1 MDACNKVH
9 PAVKALFQRCSFG
22 KRAQLVQQNNLRRK
36 RAQCHLHSPFL
47 RDAGQQIQRRHL
59 LGITRRKDLAA
70 LVHHAGSP
78 LHPGQFSCDL
88 TQKRRLAAVRLADQK
103 HPNKMLFQL
112 HQKFV
117 RQLYRNRPCNAQVQP
132 LHLLQNRL
140 AVAIH
145 IASCHT
151 HPAAGGCGQKSMRK
165 LRLVCMY
172 RAAAQGVKDLFD
184 LKLIQYTLPQLQRAL
199 RQVLQ
204 RELPTRQCN
213 KNTTACPEP
222 KFMNLR
228 CRLCWQLS
236 QWPGQ
241 P

>member
-1 MDACNKVH
+1 
-9 PAVKALFQRCSFG
+9 
-22 KRAQLVQQNNLRRK
+22 
-36 RAQCHLHSPFL
+36 
-47 RDAGQQIQRRHL
+47 
-59 LGITRRKDLAA
+59 
-70 LVHHAGSP
+70 
-78 LHPGQFSCDL
+78 
-88 TQKRRLAAVRLADQK
+88 
-103 HPNKMLFQL
+103 MLFQL

-199 RQVLQ
+199 WQVLQ

-213 KNTTACPEP
+213 KTPQPVRNRSSWICAAVCAGSCPNGPASHEGS
-222 KFMNLR
+222 R
-228 CRLCWQLS
+228 RIAR
-236 QWPGQ
+236 
-241 P
+241 